1 MSDTPHITILI
12 AEDNDMTRD
21 VMSSLLQAQGY
32 KTIGARDGSSA
43 IEMVQAEKCDMA
55 IVDINMAPSGGFEFV
70 KYLNAN
76 GIKMPV
82 VIITADD
89 TSDML
94 VEANNLGVARV
105 LQKPVLPDRLI
116 DTISR
121 ILKKH
126 GFQTGAL
133 ASETRA
139 IVHRPEELMARA
151 IEIAKTNHTSGRGG
165 PFGAIVA
172 DEDGKVISEGRNG
185 RASRSDPLAHAEVM
199 AIRQAAEALGRTS
212 LMDCTLYISSEPTD
226 VGKALIKSVGI
237 QKVYVA
243 LSRAELAA
251 AFSGAQKAGGTP
263 PADPSYESL
272 GTDAATEMFKT
283 LS

>member
-1 MSDTPHITILI
+1 MSDKSHVTILI

-32 KTIGARDGSSA
+32 KTIGASDGGAA
-43 IEMVQAEKCDMA
+43 IEVVQEQKCDMA

-70 KYLNAN
+70 RHLNAN
-76 GIKMPV
+76 SIKMPV

-89 TSDML
+89 SSDML

-116 DTISR
+116 ETVSR
-121 ILKKH
+121 ILKKY
-126 GFQTGAL
+126 GFETGAL
-133 ASETRA
+133 ASETHDLVQA
-139 IVHRPEELMARA
+139 PDQLMSRV
-151 IEIAKTNHTSGRGG
+151 IEIAQTNHTSGRGG

-172 DEDGKVISEGRNG
+172 DQDGKIIAEGRNG

-199 AIRQAAEALGRTS
+199 AIRQAAETLGRTS
-212 LMDCTLYISSEPTD
+212 LVDCTLYISSEPTD

-237 QKVYVA
+237 QKVYMA
-243 LSRAELAA
+243 LSREDMST
-251 AFSGAQKAGGTP
+251 AFPSAKKAGTAP
-263 PADPSYESL
+263 VDPSYDVI
-272 GTDAATEMFKT
+272 GTDEAKAMFAG
-283 LS
+283 L